1 MTGSTDRRVR
11 RTKSLLHRALIELMI
26 ECGYDRITLQDILNR
41 ADVGRSTFYAH
52 FRDKDDLLLVSSTE
66 YLRAA
71 VADAGSAVNDP
82 QIPESSTPLAPLY
95 TLFRLASAN
104 PEVYRA
110 LLGRRATGV
119 LLRSTR
125 RMVEEILVEQLS
137 DRLDMDDDEFAVT
150 MTFLSWGVVGLLGS
164 IADADPPL
172 PAAETYR
179 RLTDLIGPGLER
191 RVLPPA
197 DPSHTEGR
205 LPTGGKSAFG
215 SHDISWPA
223 AR

>member
-71 VADAGSAVNDP
+71 VADAGSAAHDP
-82 QIPESSTPLAPLY
+82 QVPHGSTPLAPLY

-125 RMVEEILVEQLS
+125 RMVEEILTEQLS
-137 DRLDMDDDEFAVT
+137 GRLDMDDDEFAVT
-150 MTFLSWGVVGLLGS
+150 VTFLSWGVVGLLGS

-179 RLTDLIGPGLER
+179 RLTDLVGPGLER
-191 RVLPPA
+191 RVRRPA
-197 DPSHTEGR
+197 DPSHTEGH
-205 LPTGGKSAFG
+205 LPTDGKAAFG
-215 SHDISWPA
+215 
-223 AR
+223 

>member
-1 MTGSTDRRVR
+1 MTSTDRRVR

-71 VADAGSAVNDP
+71 VADAGSAVHDP
-82 QIPESSTPLAPLY
+82 GAPHHSEPLAPLY
-95 TLFRLASAN
+95 TLFRLAAAN

-125 RMVEEILVEQLS
+125 RMVEEILTEQLS
-137 DRLDMDDDEFAVT
+137 GRLEMDDDEFAVT

-164 IADADPPL
+164 IADAEPPL

-179 RLTDLIGPGLER
+179 RLEDLIGPGLTS
-191 RVLPPA
+191 RV
-197 DPSHTEGR
+197 SHTGR
-205 LPTGGKSAFG
+205 ISHAGG
-215 SHDISWPA
+215 
-223 AR
+223 

>member
-66 YLRAA
+66 FLRAA
-71 VADAGSAVNDP
+71 VADTESAAGDPDAPEHSA
-82 QIPESSTPLAPLY
+82 PLAPLY

-125 RMVEEILVEQLS
+125 RMVEEILTEQLS
-137 DRLDMDDDEFAVT
+137 GRLEMDDAEFAVT

-164 IADADPPL
+164 IADAEPPL

-179 RLTDLIGPGLER
+179 QLTDLVGPGLDR
-191 RVLPPA
+191 RVRRGEINRRA
-197 DPSHTEGR
+197 GR
-205 LPTGGKSAFG
+205 
-215 SHDISWPA
+215 
-223 AR
+223 

>member
-71 VADAGSAVNDP
+71 VADAGSAANDP
-82 QIPESSTPLAPLY
+82 QFPQSSTPLAPLY

-119 LLRSTR
+119 LLRSAR
-125 RMVEEILVEQLS
+125 RMVEEILTEQLS
-137 DRLDMDDDEFAVT
+137 GRLDMDDDEFAVT
-150 MTFLSWGVVGLLGS
+150 TTFLSWGVVGLLGS

-179 RLTDLIGPGLER
+179 RLMDLVGPGLEQ
-191 RVLPPA
+191 RVARPA
-197 DPSHTEGR
+197 DPSHTEGH
-205 LPTGGKSAFG
+205 LPAGGKAAFG
-215 SHDISWPA
+215 SNEISWRA